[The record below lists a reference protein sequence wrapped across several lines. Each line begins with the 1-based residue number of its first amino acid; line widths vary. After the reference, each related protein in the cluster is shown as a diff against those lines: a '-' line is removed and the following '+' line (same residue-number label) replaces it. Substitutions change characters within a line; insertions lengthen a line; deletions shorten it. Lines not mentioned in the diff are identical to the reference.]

1 MEDTKGISDP
11 ENESSIYGGK
21 PPNPLSFSSSSSS
34 SAASLYRQTF
44 DGDRDRFLAPPRSL
58 VRHPS
63 LVKTKVSALS
73 VENEFV
79 LDKVEFVPVMR
90 SGAWSDIGSRSSME
104 DAYLCL
110 DNLMD
115 SYGLKDSEDGPTAFY
130 AVFDGHGGKH
140 AAEFACQRIPRYIVE
155 DQEFPGDIN
164 KVVSSAF
171 LRADA
176 AFSEACALD
185 GSLSS
190 GTTALAA
197 VLTGRSLVV
206 ANAGDCRAVLSRQGK
221 AIEMSKDHK
230 PMSCKERRRIE
241 ASGGYIY
248 DGYLNGQLNVAR
260 AIGDFH
266 MEGMKRKKDG
276 SNGGPLI
283 ADPELMTTKLTEE
296 DEFLIMGCD
305 GVWDVFMSQNA
316 VDFARRRLQE
326 HNDPVMCSKELVEE
340 ALKRKSGDNVT
351 AVVVCLQPQPPPNLV
366 APRLRVQRSFSAE
379 GLKDLQSYLDDFGC

>member
-11 ENESSIYGGK
+11 ENGSSIYGGK

-58 VRHPS
+58 VRHAS

-79 LDKVEFVPVMR
+79 LDKVEFVPAMR

-130 AVFDGHGGKH
+130 GVFDGHGGKH

-155 DQEFPGDIN
+155 DQEFPSDIN

-197 VLTGRSLVV
+197 ILTGRSLVV

-266 MEGMKRKKDG
+266 MEGMKKKKDG